1 MTANIDFTQ
10 AVSALSALLT
20 PLIAIITAL
29 ILVLQYLLACR
40 RWRLDLYDK
49 RYPVFICTMDYIVF
63 AAGEEMTHERLFQ
76 FLRESK
82 DKDFL
87 FGTDV
92 RSFLDGLYKRGVD
105 LRTTQSIYAH
115 MPVGDERTKHVNR
128 EDEIRKW
135 FLDQLDIAKQL
146 FGHYLAITER

>member
-1 MTANIDFTQ
+1 MIANIDFTQ
-10 AVSALSALLT
+10 TVAALSALLT
-20 PLIAIITAL
+20 PLIAVITTL
-29 ILVLQYLLACR
+29 ILILQYLLARR

-49 RYPVFICTMDYIVF
+49 RYPVFTCTMDYIVF

-87 FGTDV
+87 FGQDV
-92 RSFLDGLYKRGVD
+92 RSFLDELYKNGVD
-105 LRTTQSIYAH
+105 LRTTLSIYAR

-128 EDEIRKW
+128 EAEIRKW
-135 FLDQLDIAKQL
+135 FLAQLEVAKQQ
-146 FGHYLAITER
+146 FGRYLAIAQR